1 MSRHPGKLFASAL
14 FACALLGVP
23 GTATWAGEGSGGVAP
38 SGAFA
43 GSSGHEPT
51 AAELERRA
59 ERRRSVARARAHARM
74 PDTMYAST
82 PSDEVPPHP
91 GLSDAGV
98 SPTAARAPGP
108 VSMASGMRLHQVPLF
123 ASAADSLGRQ
133 GFVRVV
139 NRSDESGEVRID
151 AYDDAGTQHG
161 PVTLSLEAGQTAHFN
176 SADLE
181 EGNADKGLSG
191 ATGAP
196 GEGDWR
202 LVLGSA
208 LELEVLS
215 YMRTS
220 DGFLTS
226 LHELAPSGEAGHRV
240 VIFNPGSNANQVSRL
255 RLVNPGAEP
264 AQVRIEGIDDAGASP
279 GTAVEVTVAGGAS
292 RTLTSQALE
301 SGAGLVGAL
310 GDGAGKWRL
319 AVTSDE
325 PVLVMSLLSSPTG
338 HLTNLSSEPAR
349 PADGGGHAVPLVP
362 AAGRYASEGLQ
373 GFVRVVNRSDEAGEV
388 RIDAYDDAG
397 TQHGPVTLA
406 LGAGRTVHF
415 NSADLEEGNADKGLS
430 GATGAPGE
438 GDWRLVLESAL
449 ELEVLSYMRTSD
461 GFLTSLHDLAPS
473 GESGHRVVIFNPGSN
488 ANQVSRL
495 RLVNPGAEPAQVRI
509 EGIDDAGASPG
520 TAVEV
525 TVAGGASR
533 TLSSQAL
540 ESGAGLVG
548 ALGDG
553 AGKWRLAVTSDEPVL
568 VMSLLSSPTGHLTN
582 LSSEPRG
589 TVEEAP
595 SAAAVFAEHIS
606 APVVQAK
613 CVNCHVAGGIAGATR
628 LHFVP
633 ASSSGHEAHNLAV
646 FEAFVAAVDGAA
658 ELILNKVQGVG
669 HGGGVQVPAGST
681 DFANLER
688 FLGLLGEPVSTA
700 PLTPQ
705 TLFDTV
711 TMAPGRTVLRRAA
724 LIFAGRTPTD
734 AEYAAL
740 RTRGA
745 LRPTIRGLMTG
756 PEFHEFLIRAAND
769 RLLTDRNIASILS
782 EFDLHLVDFTN
793 ENYRRRAAARASGA
807 ARDFRAVEDW
817 FSSVQHGA
825 RRAPLELIAHVAEN
839 DLPYTEI
846 LTADYIMANPWSA
859 AAYGDSTDQFDDPE
873 DLHEFKPSRIVSYYR
888 FGEGFEQEFD
898 PVVEAPRVLNRGDL
912 ITEHPHAG
920 ILNTKVFLQRYPT
933 TATNRNRARSR
944 WTYYHFLG
952 LDIEKSASRT
962 TDPVALADTNNPT
975 LLNPACTVC
984 HRVLDPVAGAFQNYS
999 DTGLYRHGWG
1009 GLDSLDDFYKY
1020 ETGDAMSV
1028 AAASWEERETLSW
1041 PVSLQTGVHTL
1052 RVHYANDYYDPDTG
1066 DDGFLYLD
1074 RFRVRDDR
1082 GGVLATVEFEDLV
1095 PPVPPSG
1102 SGFTCGGVGHNPAGR
1117 NDHVMLWNGGV
1128 DCAYYIDVEFPRD
1141 GVYDVEVVAWM
1152 SGRHEL
1158 YGDDGYA
1165 KVSVVANGY
1174 RNGDTWYR
1182 DMRAPGFHG
1191 KRAPDP
1197 DNSVRWLAEQ
1207 IVADDRFAEATVEF
1221 WWPAIMG
1228 SEVAEPPEDE
1238 GDADFEARLL
1248 AANAQGAEVKRLAR
1262 GFRRGFYGG
1271 ASYNLKDLLVE
1282 IVLSRWFRAD
1292 AVETEHPVRQ
1302 VALHDAGA
1310 RRLLTPEE
1318 LARKTAALTGIEWGR
1333 HIRTNCYPECN
1344 PEPSALTSEFRLL
1357 YGGIDSDGITER
1369 ARDLTSVMAGVARR
1383 NAVAVSCPVVMRDF
1397 YLVPEAERRLFR
1409 GIDRNVT
1416 PALEFGASFEIEAR
1430 SAEERETLSLNG
1442 VLEAGTKVVRL
1453 AFENDYWESPSSDR
1467 NVRLDRLDVRDA
1479 TGGIVASRELER
1491 LDPLNGCNHPV
1502 DDHFALHCNGT
1513 LEVPIDLPSRGSYT
1527 LEVVA
1532 WADRGGDELPRV
1544 NVSVEDGDGS
1554 GAGAE
1559 AIRGKLVELLDAL
1572 LGVRVTPRSPDVE
1585 AAYRLFAEVMERGR
1599 EAGDQWFAWWQCSGE
1614 WDLFFLEGILDDAV
1628 MEYVEEDGWRW
1639 YGFDSER
1646 VDAFMNGIDWS
1657 DLNHGAQ
1664 AWVVVVAY
1672 LMMDYRY
1679 LYL

>member
-1 MSRHPGKLFASAL
+1 MSRRPETLFASAM
-14 FACALLGVP
+14 FVAALLFVP
-23 GTATWAGEGSGGVAP
+23 VEASSAGGGSGGVAP
-38 SGAFA
+38 SGAFE
-43 GSSGHEPT
+43 GSSVHERTP
-51 AAELERRA
+51 AELERRA
-59 ERRRSVARARAHARM
+59 ELRRSVARARAHARM

-98 SPTAARAPGP
+98 SPAAARAPGP
-108 VSMASGMRLHQVPLF
+108 VSMASGMRLHHVPLF
-123 ASAADSLGRQ
+123 ASAADALGRQ

-161 PVTLSLEAGQTAHFN
+161 PVTLALGAGRTVHFN

-226 LHELAPSGEAGHRV
+226 LHDLAPSGESGHRV

-255 RLVNPGAEP
+255 RLVNPGTEP

-310 GDGAGKWRL
+310 GDGVGKWRL

-349 PADGGGHAVPLVP
+349 PADGGGYTVPLVP
-362 AAGRYASEGLQ
+362 AAWRYASEGLQ
-373 GFVRVVNRSDEAGEV
+373 GFVRVVNRSDESGEV

-397 TQHGPVTLA
+397 VAHGPVTLA

-473 GESGHRVVIFNPGSN
+473 GEAGHRVVIFNPGSN
-488 ANQVSRL
+488 ANQMSRL
-495 RLVNPGAEPAQVRI
+495 RLVNPGAEPAAVRI

-533 TLSSQAL
+533 TLTSQAL

-548 ALGDG
+548 ALDDG
-553 AGKWRLAVTSDEPVL
+553 VGKWRLAVTSDQPVL

-589 TVEEAP
+589 TVEAAP
-595 SAAAVFAEHIS
+595 SAAAVFAEYVS

-633 ASSSGHEAHNLAV
+633 ASSAGHEADNLAV
-646 FEAFVAAVDGAA
+646 FEGFVAAVDGAA

-669 HGGGVQVPAGST
+669 HGGGVQVPAGSA

-688 FLGLLGEPVSTA
+688 FLGLLGEPVSSA

-734 AEYAAL
+734 DEYAAL

-745 LRPTIRGLMTG
+745 LRPTIRTLMTG

-769 RLLTDRNIASILS
+769 RLLTERNTGTIINTFGYFA
-782 EFDLHLVDFTN
+782 DFTN
-793 ENYRRRAAARASGA
+793 ENYRRRKEALESGTGRAL
-807 ARDFRAVEDW
+807 RDYEWW
-817 FSSVQHGA
+817 FHSVQYGA
-825 RRAPLELIAHVAEN
+825 RRAPLELIAHVVEN
-839 DLPYTEI
+839 DRPYTEI
-846 LTADYIMANPWSA
+846 LTADYIMANSWA
-859 AAYGDSTDQFDDPE
+859 AEAYGAPTEHFDDSE
-873 DLHEFKPSRIVSYYR
+873 DVHEFKPSRVVSYYR
-888 FGEGFEQEFD
+888 HGDGFEIEYD
-898 PVVEAPRVLNRGDL
+898 PVVGADRVLTPGPL
-912 ITEHPHAG
+912 ITNYPHAG

-975 LLNPACTVC
+975 LVNPACTVC
-984 HRVLDPVAGAFQNYS
+984 HRVLDPVAGAFQNYG
-999 DTGLYRHGWG
+999 DEGNYKDQWG
-1009 GLDSLDDFYKY
+1009 GMDSLDHFYKY
-1020 ETGDAMSV
+1020 EPGDAMSV

-1041 PVSLQTGVHTL
+1041 PVSLQTGGQTL
-1052 RVHYANDYYDPDTG
+1052 RVHYTNDYYDPDTG

-1074 RFRVRDDR
+1074 RLRVRDDR
-1082 GGVLATVEFEDLV
+1082 GRVLATVEFEDLG

-1102 SGFTCGGVGHNPAGR
+1102 SGFTCGGVGRNPAGR
-1117 NDHVMLWNGGV
+1117 NDHVLLWNGGV

-1182 DMRAPGFHG
+1182 DMRAPGFSAEL
-1191 KRAPDP
+1191 APDP
-1197 DNSVRWLAEQ
+1197 DNSVQWLAER

-1221 WWPAIMG
+1221 WWPAITG

-1262 GFRRGFYGG
+1262 GFRRGFHGG
-1271 ASYNLKDLLVE
+1271 APYNLKDLLVE

-1333 HIRTNCYPECN
+1333 DIRTNCNPECN

-1430 SAEERETLSLNG
+1430 SVEERETLSLNG

-1453 AFENDYWESPSSDR
+1453 AFENDFWESPNSDR
-1467 NVRLDRLDVRDA
+1467 NVRFDRLDVRDA

-1513 LEVPIDLPSRGSYT
+1513 LEVPFDLPSRGSYT
-1527 LEVVA
+1527 VEVVA

-1559 AIRGKLVELLDAL
+1559 AIRGKLVELFDEL

-1599 EAGDQWFAWWQCSGE
+1599 EAGDQWFEWGQCSGD
-1614 WDLFFLEGILDDAV
+1614 WDVFFFEGILDDAV

-1639 YGFDSER
+1639 YDFDWER
-1646 VDAFMNGIDWS
+1646 VNEFLDGIDWS
-1657 DLNHGAQ
+1657 DVNHGAQ

>member
-1 MSRHPGKLFASAL
+1 MSRRPGTVFASAM
-14 FACALLGVP
+14 FVAAFIVAAGD
-23 GTATWAGEGSGGVAP
+23 ATWAGEGSGGVAP
-38 SGAFA
+38 SGAFE
-43 GSSGHEPT
+43 GSSAHEAT
-51 AAELERRA
+51 ALARRVALQERM
-59 ERRRSVARARAHARM
+59 ARARAHARM

-108 VSMASGMRLHQVPLF
+108 VSMASGMRLHHVPLF
-123 ASAADSLGRQ
+123 ASAADALGRQ

-139 NRSDESGEVRID
+139 NRSDEAGGVRID

-161 PVTLSLEAGQTAHFN
+161 PVTLALGAGRTVHFN

-208 LELEVLS
+208 LALEVLS

-226 LHELAPSGEAGHRV
+226 LHDLAPSGEAGHRV
-240 VIFNPGSNANQVSRL
+240 AIFNPGSNANQVSRL
-255 RLVNPGAEP
+255 RLVNPGEEP
-264 AQVRIEGIDDAGASP
+264 AAVRIEGIDDAGASP

-319 AVTSDE
+319 AVTSDQ

-373 GFVRVVNRSDEAGEV
+373 GFVRVVNRSDEGGEV

-397 TQHGPVTLA
+397 TQHGPVTLT

-415 NSADLEEGNADKGLS
+415 NSADLEEGNSDKGLS

-473 GESGHRVVIFNPGSN
+473 GEAGHRVVIFNPGSN

-495 RLVNPGAEPAQVRI
+495 RLVNPGAEPAAVRI

-589 TVEEAP
+589 TVEAAP
-595 SAAAVFAEHIS
+595 SAAAVFAEHVS

-669 HGGGVQVPAGST
+669 HGGGVQVPAGSV

-688 FLGLLGEPVSTA
+688 FLGLLGEPVSSA

-756 PEFHEFLIRAAND
+756 PEFHEFLIRGAND
-769 RLLTDRNIASILS
+769 RLLTDRVDGDVIARHARHFV
-782 EFDLHLVDFTN
+782 EYTN
-793 ENYRRRAAARASGA
+793 EAFRRLKAAHESGNE
-807 ARDFRAVEDW
+807 REYFDW
-817 FSSVQHGA
+817 KDKVQHGA
-825 RRAPLELIAHVAEN
+825 RRAPLELIAHVVEN
-839 DLPYTEI
+839 DLPYTEV
-846 LTADYIMANPWSA
+846 LTADYIMANPWAA
-859 AAYGDSTDQFDDPE
+859 AAYGASTRFDDPGDE
-873 DLHEFKPSRIVSYYR
+873 NAFKPTQIVRYHR
-888 FGEGFEQEFD
+888 LGEGFEDEEHPFLG
-898 PVVEAPRVLNRGDL
+898 PRVVDPGPLSTDW
-912 ITEHPHAG
+912 PHAG
-920 ILNTKVFLQRYPT
+920 VLNTIAFLRRYPT

-975 LLNPACTVC
+975 MHNPACTVC
-984 HRVLDPVAGAFQNYS
+984 HRIMDPVVGAFQNYG
-999 DTGLYRHGWG
+999 DEGYYKDKWG
-1009 GLDSLDDFYKY
+1009 GMDSLDELYK
-1020 ETGDAMSV
+1020 
-1028 AAASWEERETLSW
+1028 EEQGTEVEVRADSRENRKALSW
-1041 PVSLQTGVHTL
+1041 PLLLTAGDHALTMAFTNDLGGPSGHVHLDLL
-1052 RVHYANDYYDPDTG
+1052 RVTNA
-1066 DDGFLYLD
+1066 
-1074 RFRVRDDR
+1074 RSRVVVSRE
-1082 GGVLATVEFEDLV
+1082 LETTE
-1095 PPVPPSG
+1095 PPFSPWGP
-1102 SGFTCGGVGHNPAGR
+1102 CGAKR
-1117 NDHVMLWNGGV
+1117 NDHFELW
-1128 DCAYYIDVEFPRD
+1128 DSSLFCRLYIDIKVPSD
-1141 GVYDVEVVAWM
+1141 GVYTVEVVAW
-1152 SGRHEL
+1152 GDRGKR
-1158 YGDDGYA
+1158 YGQDGKDRFA
-1165 KVSVVANGY
+1165 KLAVTANAY
-1174 RNGDTWYR
+1174 QHGDTWYR
-1182 DMRAPGFHG
+1182 DMRAPGFAD
-1191 KRAPDP
+1191 KLAPNP
-1197 DNSVRWLAEQ
+1197 DNSVQWLAKQ
-1207 IVADDRFAEATVEF
+1207 IVTDERFAEATVKF

-1228 SEVAEPPEDE
+1228 SEVAEPPADED
-1238 GDADFEARLL
+1238 DADFEGLLL
-1248 AANAQGAEVKRLAR
+1248 AANAQNAEVTRLAR
-1262 GFRRGFYGG
+1262 GLRRGFQGRAAYD
-1271 ASYNLKDLLVE
+1271 LKDLLAE
-1282 IVLSRWFRAD
+1282 IVLSKWFRAD
-1292 AVETEHPVRQ
+1292 ADAEEHPVRR
-1302 VALHDAGA
+1302 VALRDAGA

-1318 LARKTAALTGIEWGR
+1318 LDRKTAALTGLRWGWAPR
-1333 HIRTNCYPECN
+1333 ISDAYRGPY
-1344 PEPSALTSEFRLL
+1344 SRLTGEYRLL

-1369 ARDLTSVMAGVARR
+1369 ASDITSVMAGVAKRH
-1383 NAVAVSCPVVMRDF
+1383 AVQVSCPVVMREL
-1397 YLVPEAERRLFR
+1397 YLVSEANRRLFA
-1409 GIDRNVT
+1409 GIDQQVT
-1416 PALEFGASFEIEAR
+1416 PNSELGELFEIRANSR
-1430 SAEERETLSLNG
+1430 NFPETL
-1442 VLEAGTKVVRL
+1442 VLTGRLRAGPKTVRL
-1453 AFENDYWESPSSDR
+1453 AFTNDYWDESTRLSRD
-1467 NVRLDRLDVRDA
+1467 VHLDRLDVRDSAGDVAASFELEELSEGNCKSPNGDNFALWCEASAEVQIEVPA
-1479 TGGIVASRELER
+1479 TGRYSI
-1491 LDPLNGCNHPV
+1491 
-1502 DDHFALHCNGT
+1502 
-1513 LEVPIDLPSRGSYT
+1513 
-1527 LEVVA
+1527 EVVA
-1532 WADRGGDELPRV
+1532 WAEQAGDELPRL
-1544 NVSVEDGDGS
+1544 SVVVEGAE
-1554 GAGAE
+1554 GAGAV
-1559 AIRGKLVELLDAL
+1559 RRKLVELHDKLF
-1572 LGVRVTPRSPDVE
+1572 GVRVTPNSPDVE
-1585 AAYRLFAEVMERGR
+1585 SAYRLFVEVMELGR
-1599 EAGDQWFAWWQCSGE
+1599 ASDDHWLEWWHCDGGFPLNYFE
-1614 WDLFFLEGILDDAV
+1614 GLLTDVVVEREDEIGWKWYEFDWDHVNE
-1628 MEYVEEDGWRW
+1628 
-1639 YGFDSER
+1639 
-1646 VDAFMNGIDWS
+1646 FMTATNWS
-1657 DLNHGAQ
+1657 DPHHAAQ
-1664 AWVVVVAY
+1664 AWIVVLSY
-1672 LMMDYRY
+1672 LLMDYRY

>member
-1 MSRHPGKLFASAL
+1 MSRRPGTVFASAVVVAA
-14 FACALLGVP
+14 FIVAAGD
-23 GTATWAGEGSGGVAP
+23 ATWAGEGSGGVAP
-38 SGAFA
+38 SGAFE
-43 GSSGHEPT
+43 GSSAHEAT
-51 AAELERRA
+51 ALARRVALQERM
-59 ERRRSVARARAHARM
+59 ARARAHARM
-74 PDTMYAST
+74 PNTMYAST

-108 VSMASGMRLHQVPLF
+108 VSMASGMRLHHVPLF
-123 ASAADSLGRQ
+123 ASAADALGRQ

-161 PVTLSLEAGQTAHFN
+161 PVTLALGAGRTVHFN

-208 LELEVLS
+208 LALEVLS

-226 LHELAPSGEAGHRV
+226 LHDLAPSGESGHRV

-264 AQVRIEGIDDAGASP
+264 AAIRIEGIDDAGASP

-292 RTLTSQALE
+292 HTLTSQALE

-319 AVTSDE
+319 AVTSDQ

-349 PADGGGHAVPLVP
+349 PADGGGHVVPLVS
-362 AAGRYASEGLQ
+362 AAGRFASEGLQ

-473 GESGHRVVIFNPGSN
+473 GEAGQRVVIFNPGSN

-495 RLVNPGAEPAQVRI
+495 RLVNPGADPAAVRI

-533 TLSSQAL
+533 TLTSQAL

-589 TVEEAP
+589 TVEAAP
-595 SAAAVFAEHIS
+595 SAAAVFAEHVS

-633 ASSSGHEAHNLAV
+633 ASSAGHEAHNLAV
-646 FEAFVAAVDGAA
+646 FEAFVAAVDGAS

-669 HGGGVQVPAGST
+669 HGGGVQVPAGSA
-681 DFANLER
+681 DLANLER
-688 FLGLLGEPVSTA
+688 FLGLLGATVSSA

-724 LIFAGRTPTD
+724 LIFAGRTPTG

-769 RLLTDRNIASILS
+769 RLLTNRAGHIIDSNLGG
-782 EFDLHLVDFTN
+782 FVDFVN
-793 ENYRRRAAARASGA
+793 ETYRRKTEAYYARGA
-807 ARDFRAVEDW
+807 ERDIRDFWDW
-817 FSSVQHGA
+817 YDTVQHGF

-873 DLHEFKPSRIVSYYR
+873 DPHEFKPSRILSYYR
-888 FGEGFEQEFD
+888 RGEGYEREFD
-898 PVVEAPRVLNRGDL
+898 RVIGA
-912 ITEHPHAG
+912 EHILDPGSLLTDYPHAG
-920 ILNTKVFLQRYPT
+920 ILNTAAFLYRYPT

-975 LLNPACTVC
+975 LHNPACTVC
-984 HRVLDPVAGAFQNYS
+984 HRVLDPVAGTFQNYG
-999 DTGLYRHGWG
+999 DEGFYKDKWWG
-1009 GLDSLDDFYKY
+1009 VDSLDELYKN
-1020 ETGDAMSV
+1020 EDGGPSLPIHAD
-1028 AAASWEERETLSW
+1028 SWADRETWSW
-1041 PVSLQTGVHTL
+1041 PLWLAAGTQTL
-1052 RVHYANDYYDPDTG
+1052 RVVFTNPFYIESADVG
-1066 DDGFLYLD
+1066 GAVYLD
-1074 RFRVRDDR
+1074 RMNVRSAR
-1082 GGVLATVEFEDLV
+1082 GRVLARQEFEDLG
-1095 PPVPPSG
+1095 PPIRYFTSRPCGRERRNPSG
-1102 SGFTCGGVGHNPAGR
+1102 R
-1117 NDHVMLWNGGV
+1117 YDHIKLWWG
-1128 DCAYYIDVEFPRD
+1128 DAECAFFVEVEVASD
-1141 GVYDVEVVAWM
+1141 GVYDVEIVAWADQYEQYPE
-1152 SGRHEL
+1152 GGFPRL
-1158 YGDDGYA
+1158 AVGVNA
-1165 KVSVVANGY
+1165 Y
-1174 RNGDTWYR
+1174 REGDTWYR
-1182 DMRAPGFHG
+1182 DMRAPGFSAEL
-1191 KRAPDP
+1191 APDP
-1197 DNSVRWLAEQ
+1197 DNSVQWLAER

-1238 GDADFEARLL
+1238 GDADFEGRLL
-1248 AANAQGAEVKRLAR
+1248 AASAQGAEVKRLAR
-1262 GFRRGFYGG
+1262 GFRRGFHGG
-1271 ASYNLKDLLVE
+1271 APYNLKDLLVE
-1282 IVLSRWFRAD
+1282 IALSRWFRAD
-1292 AVETEHPVRQ
+1292 AVETGHPVRQ
-1302 VALHDAGA
+1302 VALRAAGA

-1318 LARKTAALTGIEWGR
+1318 LDRKTAAITGFQWGR
-1333 HIRTNCYPECN
+1333 TPRINRGAYRGQRTM
-1344 PEPSALTSEFRLL
+1344 LTDEFRLL
-1357 YGGIDSDGITER
+1357 YGGIDSDGITDR
-1369 ARDLTSVMAGVARR
+1369 ARDITSVMAGVAERH
-1383 NAVAVSCPVVMRDF
+1383 AVQVSCPIVAREL
-1397 YLVPEAERRLFR
+1397 YLVPEEDRRLFA

-1416 PALEFGASFEIEAR
+1416 PGLELSASFD
-1430 SAEERETLSLNG
+1430 
-1442 VLEAGTKVVRL
+1442 VEAGSRSEVETFSLRGSLTAGLKTVKL
-1453 AFENDYWESPSSDR
+1453 AFTNDYWEPTADR
-1467 NVRLDRLDVRDA
+1467 DIFIDRLDVHDA
-1479 TGGIVASRELER
+1479 AGGAVDSVELEAIEPSGDCDGR
-1491 LDPLNGCNHPV
+1491 NDNR
-1502 DDHFALHCNGT
+1502 FALYCGGKVV
-1513 LEVPIDLPSRGSYT
+1513 EVPITIPTTGTYELK
-1527 LEVVA
+1527 VHA
-1532 WADRGGDELPRV
+1532 WANHAGDGLPRLGV
-1544 NVSVEDGDGS
+1544 IVEDADGT
-1554 GAGAE
+1554 GAGE
-1559 AIRGKLVELLDAL
+1559 DAIRDKLVGLYDEL
-1572 LGVRVTPRSPDVE
+1572 LGVRVTPRSPDVQ
-1585 AAYRLFAEVMERGR
+1585 AAYRLFVNTVERR
-1599 EAGDQWFAWWQCSGE
+1599 RQAQKRWFEWWHCFHNLDRSY
-1614 WDLFFLEGILDDAV
+1614 FEGILDDV
-1628 MEYVEEDGWRW
+1628 VVVYEEEDGFRW
-1639 YGFDSER
+1639 VGFDWDR
-1646 VDAFMNGIDWS
+1646 VDAFLDSVDFS
-1657 DLNHGAQ
+1657 DPHHTAQ
-1664 AWVVVVAY
+1664 AWVVVLAY

>member
-1 MSRHPGKLFASAL
+1 MSRHPVTLFASAL
-14 FACALLGVP
+14 FAWALLGVP

-59 ERRRSVARARAHARM
+59 ERRRSAARARAHARM

-82 PSDEVPPHP
+82 PSDAVPPHP

-108 VSMASGMRLHQVPLF
+108 VSMSSGMRLHHVPLF
-123 ASAADSLGRQ
+123 ASAADALGRE

-161 PVTLSLEAGQTAHFN
+161 PVTLALGAGRTVHFN

-226 LHELAPSGEAGHRV
+226 LHDLAPSGESGHRV

-264 AQVRIEGIDDAGASP
+264 AAVRIEGIDDAGASP

-310 GDGAGKWRL
+310 DDGVGKWRL
-319 AVTSDE
+319 AVTSDQ
-325 PVLVMSLLSSPTG
+325 PVLVLSLLSSPTG

-362 AAGRYASEGLQ
+362 AAWRYASEGLQ
-373 GFVRVVNRSDEAGEV
+373 GFVRVVNRSDESGEV

-473 GESGHRVVIFNPGSN
+473 GEAGHRVVIFNPGSN

-495 RLVNPGAEPAQVRI
+495 RLVNPGAEPAAVRI

-525 TVAGGASR
+525 TVAGGGSR
-533 TLSSQAL
+533 TLTSQAL
-540 ESGAGLVG
+540 ESGASLVG

-595 SAAAVFAEHIS
+595 SAAAVFAEHIT

-633 ASSSGHEAHNLAV
+633 ASSAGHEAHNLAV
-646 FEAFVAAVDGAA
+646 FEGFVAAVDGAA

-669 HGGGVQVPAGST
+669 HGGGVQVAAGSA

-688 FLGLLGEPVSTA
+688 FLGLLGEPVSSA

-734 AEYAAL
+734 EEYAAL

-745 LRPTIRGLMTG
+745 LRPTIRSLMTG
-756 PEFHEFLIRAAND
+756 PAFHEFLIRAAND
-769 RLLTDRNIASILS
+769 RLLTNRMGGVIDHHAGY
-782 EFDLHLVDFTN
+782 LVDFAN
-793 ENYRRRAAARASGA
+793 EAFRLAEIVHRGGDERLF
-807 ARDFRAVEDW
+807 RDWIDR
-817 FSSVQHGA
+817 VQHGA
-825 RRAPLELIAHVAEN
+825 GRAPLELIAHVAEN

-859 AAYGDSTDQFDDPE
+859 KAYGASTDSFDEPE
-873 DLHEFKPSRIVSYYR
+873 DVHEFQPTRFESYYR
-888 FGEGFEQEFD
+888 KGDGFEEEYD
-898 PVVEAPRVLNRGDL
+898 PVIGAVRVLDPGPLHTDY
-912 ITEHPHAG
+912 PHAG
-920 ILNTKVFLQRYPT
+920 VLNTTSFLLRYPT

-975 LLNPACTVC
+975 LHNPACTVC
-984 HRVLDPVAGAFQNYS
+984 HRVLDPVAGAFQNY
-999 DTGLYRHGWG
+999 DNEGYYRAQWG
-1009 GLDSLDDFYKY
+1009 GLDSLDNFYKD
-1020 ETGDAMSV
+1020 EEGPSLPIQAD
-1028 AAASWEERETLSW
+1028 SWRDRETLRWS
-1041 PVSLQTGVHTL
+1041 PTLAAGVRTV
-1052 RVHYANDYYDPDTG
+1052 RVMFTNDFYDEDAG
-1066 DDGFLYLD
+1066 EDGNIYLD
-1074 RFRVRDDR
+1074 RIRITDPR
-1082 GGVLATVEFEDLV
+1082 GRALLRREFEELD
-1095 PPVPPSG
+1095 PPVAPWGRCGDKRYNRATGREDHFILWGGYRHCAFFFDIRIPS
-1102 SGFTCGGVGHNPAGR
+1102 
-1117 NDHVMLWNGGV
+1117 
-1128 DCAYYIDVEFPRD
+1128 D
-1141 GVYDVEVVAWM
+1141 GDYDVEVVAW
-1152 SGRHEL
+1152 SNGQYEQ
-1158 YGDDGYA
+1158 YGGDGFA
-1165 KVSVVANGY
+1165 RLSVAFEPY
-1174 RNGDTWYR
+1174 REGDTWYR
-1182 DMRAPGFHG
+1182 DMRAPGFSA
-1191 KRAPDP
+1191 KLAPDP
-1197 DNSVRWLAEQ
+1197 DNSVQWLAER

-1228 SEVAEPPEDE
+1228 SEVAKPPEDE
-1238 GDADFEARLL
+1238 GDAEFAGRLL
-1248 AANAQGAEVKRLAR
+1248 AASAQGAEVKRLAR
-1262 GFRRGFYGG
+1262 GFRRGFHGG
-1271 ASYNLKDLLVE
+1271 APYNLKDLLVE
-1282 IVLSRWFRAD
+1282 IALSRWFRAD
-1292 AVETEHPVRQ
+1292 AVEAVHPVRQ

-1318 LARKTAALTGIEWGR
+1318 LARKTAALTGVEWGR

-1369 ARDLTSVMAGVARR
+1369 ARDLTSVMAGVAGR
-1383 NAVAVSCPVVMRDF
+1383 NAVSVSCPVVMRDF
-1397 YLVPEAERRLFR
+1397 YFVPEAERRLFR

-1430 SAEERETLSLNG
+1430 SPAESETLSLRG
-1442 VLEAGTKVVRL
+1442 ALSAGSKVVRL
-1453 AFENDYWESPSSDR
+1453 AFENDFWEPPSSDR

-1479 TGGIVASRELER
+1479 TGRVVASHELEHLEP
-1491 LDPLNGCNHPV
+1491 LDGCNHSV

-1513 LEVPIDLPSRGSYT
+1513 LEVPIDIPSGGDHAI
-1527 LEVVA
+1527 EVVA
-1532 WADRGGDELPRV
+1532 WADQAGDELPRL
-1544 NVSVEDGDGS
+1544 NVSVEDASGS

-1559 AIRGKLVELLDAL
+1559 AIRGKLVELFDKL
-1572 LGVRVTPRSPDVE
+1572 LGVRVGPRSPDVE
-1585 AAYRLFAEVMERGR
+1585 AAYGLFVEVMEHGR
-1599 EAGDQWFAWWQCSGE
+1599 EAGDDWFEWWQCGGD
-1614 WDLFFLEGILDDAV
+1614 WDVFFFEGILADSV
-1628 MEYVEEDGWRW
+1628 IEHVEEDGWRW
-1639 YGFDSER
+1639 YGFDWER
-1646 VDAFMNGIDWS
+1646 VNEFLDGIDWS
-1657 DLNHGAQ
+1657 DRNHGAQ
-1664 AWVVVVAY
+1664 AWVVVLAY